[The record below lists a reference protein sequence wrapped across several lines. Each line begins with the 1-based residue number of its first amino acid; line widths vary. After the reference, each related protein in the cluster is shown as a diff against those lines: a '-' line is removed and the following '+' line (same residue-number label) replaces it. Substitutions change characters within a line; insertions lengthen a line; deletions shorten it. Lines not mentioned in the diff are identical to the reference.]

1 VGLSIKGI
9 EKGHPQIQKGPL
21 RFRRGRKGPVP
32 TLGEPWEAR
41 LDDFCTAHFSG
52 SATEVVRAALDMFI
66 PGELARDLATA
77 ERFER
82 LQADRRAKDQ
92 SDAEENK
99 TER

>member
-1 VGLSIKGI
+1 
-9 EKGHPQIQKGPL
+9 
-21 RFRRGRKGPVP
+21 
-32 TLGEPWEAR
+32 
-41 LDDFCTAHFSG
+41 
-52 SATEVVRAALDMFI
+52 MFI